1 MALEQ
6 SCFLHFLPLMCR
18 DGAKIQKFS
27 EILTQEICFF
37 SNFAILKVELNNR
50 GGAIMKQTLE
60 SFEAMNLEYE
70 NLYNEDDERREYNSV
85 WYS

>member
-1 MALEQ
+1 M
-6 SCFLHFLPLMCR
+6 
-18 DGAKIQKFS
+18 
-27 EILTQEICFF
+27 
-37 SNFAILKVELNNR
+37 LNIINR
-50 GGAIMKQTLE
+50 GGVIMKQTLE